1 MAEKKQTNAF
11 AGLGKKREVVAPTK
25 QTMNFVHHK
34 SSVNVPRLIIVIL
47 VILIALAAI
56 VKFGILDQEAKKTA
70 AYNELAGKQEQLA
83 EINKKLEGYDALEAE
98 YGRYS
103 YGWMNESEQSLVNR
117 MDVIKLLDKYVI
129 PVATVEDYSLTD
141 NVLSLN
147 IHGVTLQHASVIVKQ
162 LESSDLVESA
172 AVYSASAEEA
182 AEASIFMS
190 VVLTKE
196 AAEE

>member
-1 MAEKKQTNAF
+1 MAEKKQTNALG
-11 AGLGKKREVVAPTK
+11 GLSKKSVAAPTK

-70 AYNELAGKQEQLA
+70 AYTELAGKQEQLA
-83 EINKKLEGYDALEAE
+83 EINKKLEDYDALAAE

-103 YGWMNESEQSLVNR
+103 YGWLNESEQSLVNR

-129 PVATVEDYSLTD
+129 PVATVENYALSD
-141 NVLSLN
+141 NVLTLN

-162 LESSDLVESA
+162 LESNDLVESA

-190 VVLTKE
+190 IVLTKE